1 MHRASELLFR
11 ILGARTTGG
20 EYACRFG
27 PCAEDERPMGGADMI
42 VTIPHPDAAP
52 GSVVGRMVMVS
63 VARAVSFGDADQ
75 SSLIGMTVPEIK
87 KVRL

>member
-1 MHRASELLFR
+1 
-11 ILGARTTGG
+11 
-20 EYACRFG
+20 
-27 PCAEDERPMGGADMI
+27 MGGADMI
-42 VTIPHPDAAP
+42 VTVPHPDAAP

-87 KVRL
+87 KVRP